1 MFLLIPENKM
11 TENDHDRS
19 FNLPFQQ
26 SKKSLFYDGQNEAS
40 IKTKAGHLLR
50 PSPVVY
56 EYLKLSSFKR
66 LKTRLF
72 NRQFDTQNT
81 SKAI

>member
-40 IKTKAGHLLR
+40 IKTKASRLLR
-50 PSPVVY
+50 PRLVVY
-56 EYLKLSSFKR
+56 
-66 LKTRLF
+66 
-72 NRQFDTQNT
+72 
-81 SKAI
+81 